1 MFQFIIT
8 KAVRLKIF
16 DEINSILFYQ
26 KKISLSTLSTSSQI
40 FLYLKGDPII
50 LYNKLYPQIQG
61 NKDSLRA

>member
-26 KKISLSTLSTSSQI
+26 KKISLSTSSQI

-50 LYNKLYPQIQG
+50 LFNELYPQIQG
-61 NKDSLRA
+61 NKESLRA